1 MFTPHKTD
9 KNFEKKKL
17 FSFTP
22 KNNKTQEK
30 QEEKLTHIKKS
41 IFSQGFEFGFLKIG
55 T

>member
-9 KNFEKKKL
+9 KNFERNL

-22 KNNKTQEK
+22 KNNKTQKK

-41 IFSQGFEFGFLKIG
+41 IFSGF
-55 T
+55 

>member
-9 KNFEKKKL
+9 KNFERNL

-22 KNNKTQEK
+22 KNNKTQ
-30 QEEKLTHIKKS
+30 KKTRRTIDS
-41 IFSQGFEFGFLKIG
+41 HKEINFFRVLNFEFLKIS